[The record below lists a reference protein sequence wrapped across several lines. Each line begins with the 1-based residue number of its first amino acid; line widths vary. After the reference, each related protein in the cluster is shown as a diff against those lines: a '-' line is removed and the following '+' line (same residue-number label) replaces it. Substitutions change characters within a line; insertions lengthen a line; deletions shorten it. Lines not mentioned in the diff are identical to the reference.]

1 MTRSNGSGI
10 RLLASDRAAISGS
23 LVRRQPSTDR
33 SATAL
38 FPTHLT
44 IRKRGAKLSL
54 KFQIPEPTM
63 QPIRK
68 ESITEQV
75 YEIVQREIEAGRI
88 KPGERI
94 YEQQLAEQLSISKTP
109 LRLALHQLKQDG
121 IVRIEPRQGI
131 YLAAP
136 SLDQVYELI
145 EMREVLEGLAARR
158 AASARKRAFTDQ
170 MKTCLAGFTHENV
183 NQRRSKYANADHRF
197 HRLLVRASA
206 SNELIRSLEKINL
219 RLHMNRLR
227 LLFSR
232 GHDLRPIHDEH
243 LAILAAL
250 EAGDSRKAEQLVRS
264 HVRNIPWQ
272 AVVHSGGAAAT
283 ASPDAA

>member
-1 MTRSNGSGI
+1 
-10 RLLASDRAAISGS
+10 
-23 LVRRQPSTDR
+23 V
-33 SATAL
+33 
-38 FPTHLT
+38 
-44 IRKRGAKLSL
+44 
-54 KFQIPEPTM
+54 

-75 YEIVQREIEAGRI
+75 YEIIQREIEFGRI

-94 YEQQLAEQLSISKTP
+94 YEQQLAAQLSISKTP

-136 SLDQVYELI
+136 NLDEVYELI

-158 AASARKRAFTDQ
+158 AASSSKRAYLEQ
-170 MKTCLAGFTHENV
+170 MRTCIAGFTAENI
-183 NQRRSKYANADHRF
+183 NQRRSKYANSDHRF

-206 SNELIRSLEKINL
+206 SDELIKSLEKINL

-232 GHDLRPIHDEH
+232 GHDLRRIHEEH
-243 LAILAAL
+243 LGILQAL
-250 EAGDSRKAEQLVRS
+250 EAGDPSKAEQLVRR

-272 AVVHSGGAAAT
+272 TAVDSGWVVGGLSST
-283 ASPDAA
+283 DAA